1 MHVGT
6 ASASSRI
13 LSGVFLLS
21 NEINVLFVT
30 MQLFEQ
36 EGDTDRL

>member
-1 MHVGT
+1 
-6 ASASSRI
+6 
-13 LSGVFLLS
+13 LS

-36 EGDTDRL
+36 EGDTDRLWNTKNTIGLATLFQ